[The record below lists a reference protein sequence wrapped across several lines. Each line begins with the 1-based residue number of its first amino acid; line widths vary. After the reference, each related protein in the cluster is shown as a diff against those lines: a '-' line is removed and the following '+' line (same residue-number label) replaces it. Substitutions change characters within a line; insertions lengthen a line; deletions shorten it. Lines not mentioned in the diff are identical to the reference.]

1 MCGDWD
7 VEQVVQA
14 EPRMSMAG
22 RENILGTFL
31 MAAPERVSLV
41 EHRSA

>member
-1 MCGDWD
+1 MCADWD

-22 RENILGTFL
+22 REDILGTFL
-31 MAAPERVSLV
+31 WQLQKGLAW
-41 EHRSA
+41 